1 MQICSVFLDPNND
14 DVKRQRNLVKNKG
27 KIVYTNFDQYKNE
40 LLNNRPMLIE
50 LRSWLTVALR
60 MASMKKF

>member
-14 DVKRQRNLVKNKG
+14 DVKRQRNLAKNKG

-60 MASMKKF
+60 MVSMKKF